1 MAKLAT
7 KVILGKKLKELGYEN
22 GLAPEKEGIF
32 VKVPVFSF
40 SKLTKVDITLGPE
53 MKSTGEVM
61 GKDSTLEKAL
71 YKGLIAA
78 GRKVP
83 LNGTILFTIDDK
95 HKPQAKNIA
104 KRFLETGFKI
114 LATQGTAIAFE
125 KAGIKSEIVYKIAD
139 GDSNNT
145 ILEKIQRGEVH
156 YVVNTLSSGKKP
168 EKDGF
173 RIRRSSVENGVP
185 CFTSLDTVEAVLK
198 VIESM
203 TFKMEAM

>member
-1 MAKLAT
+1 M
-7 KVILGKKLKELGYEN
+7 
-22 GLAPEKEGIF
+22 
-32 VKVPVFSF
+32 
-40 SKLTKVDITLGPE
+40 
-53 MKSTGEVM
+53 
-61 GKDSTLEKAL
+61 
-71 YKGLIAA
+71 IAA

-83 LNGTILFTIDDK
+83 LHGTILFTIDDK
-95 HKPQAKNIA
+95 HKPEAINIA
-104 KRFLETGFKI
+104 KRFLEIGFKI

-125 KAGIKSEIVYKIAD
+125 NAGIKSEIVYKIAD
-139 GDSNNT
+139 GESNNT

-203 TFKMEAM
+203 TFEMEAM

>member
-1 MAKLAT
+1 
-7 KVILGKKLKELGYEN
+7 
-22 GLAPEKEGIF
+22 

-40 SKLTKVDITLGPE
+40 SKLSKVDITLGPE

-61 GKDSTLEKAL
+61 GKDKTLEKAL

-83 LNGTILFTIDDK
+83 LYGTILFTIDDK
-95 HKPQAKNIA
+95 HKFEAIEIA
-104 KRFLETGFKI
+104 KRFLDIGFKI
-114 LATQGTAIAFE
+114 LATQGTASAFE
-125 KAGIKSEIVYKIAD
+125 KEGLKADIVYKIAD
-139 GDSNNT
+139 GEGNNT

-156 YVVNTLSSGKKP
+156 YVVNTISKGKKP

-203 TFKMEAM
+203 TFKMEVM